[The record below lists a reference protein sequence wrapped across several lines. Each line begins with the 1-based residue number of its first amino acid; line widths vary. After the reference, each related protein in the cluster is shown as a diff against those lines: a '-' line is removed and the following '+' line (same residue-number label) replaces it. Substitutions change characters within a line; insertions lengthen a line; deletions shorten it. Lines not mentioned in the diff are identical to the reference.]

1 MFKVSSATD
10 TIFSGL
16 DAEAR
21 ALLDRL
27 KVAASDIIA
36 AKGYDNATV
45 DEIAQRARLTP
56 EAIAPFI
63 MDKRELL
70 FLAWSDHFRALTDQ
84 AFTDVPGDA
93 PFLDQLMVVFR
104 HIYMLFRDQAHL
116 ARPVLKESVYYR
128 NQNVIADAF
137 RGEQRRL
144 QGGLLAI
151 VEGAQDANRIA
162 RAPDAK
168 MILKVVHAV
177 LGRESRDFLNP
188 EEPDLEAGLADV
200 REKMDLIIKGFGGD

>member
-1 MFKVSSATD
+1 MVSSATD
-10 TIFSGL
+10 QIFADL
-16 DAEAR
+16 DASTR
-21 ALLDRL
+21 ALLDGL
-27 KVAASDIIA
+27 KVAAGDIIA
-36 AKGYDNATV
+36 AKGYDGATV
-45 DEIAQRARLTP
+45 DEIAQRAGLAP
-56 EAIAPFI
+56 EALAPFV

-70 FLAWSDHFRALTDQ
+70 FLAWSDHFRALTDT
-84 AFTDVPGDA
+84 AFANVPGDA

-104 HIYMLFRDQAHL
+104 HIYTLFRDQAHL

-151 VEGAQDANRIA
+151 VKGAQDANRIA
-162 RAPDAK
+162 RTPDAM

-177 LGRESRDFLNP
+177 LGRESRDFLNS

-200 REKMDLIIKGFGGD
+200 REKMNLIIKGFDGA